1 MAWISITAAKVK
13 TRFAGA
19 EYNSVTAAALNSGQ
33 VAADLVTDEI
43 NRATNKVRGFIPLH
57 VARGE
62 AGTVPDELESETLAL
77 IVYAILTRLPNL
89 KSLLDERRV
98 AAYADALE
106 LLKQCANGKFRVTP
120 PETEAP
126 AAEQA
131 SASNIETQQSRARV
145 ANRAAVNG
153 LI

>member
-1 MAWISITAAKVK
+1 MAWISITAADLK

-19 EYNSVTAAALNSGQ
+19 EYNSVTAAALNTGQ
-33 VAADLVTDEI
+33 AAADLVTEEI
-43 NRATNKVRGFIPLH
+43 SSAINEVRGYIPPN
-57 VARGE
+57 VPRGE
-62 AGTVPDELESETLAL
+62 DGTIPDELKRATLAL

-106 LLKQCANGKFRVTP
+106 LLKQCASGKFRVTP

-131 SASNIETQQSRARV
+131 TTQTIRRKETPARDSRSDFA
-145 ANRAAVNG
+145 G
-153 LI
+153 L